1 MRLATLLALFASFA
15 TAPAQTSTTGVVDV
29 GLTMQAVSLVAIA
42 TPVVGQV
49 CGPFTC
55 APLGAPTATTTS
67 LSSTRRIR
75 IYGGANSLWILG
87 LSTTPPSPP
96 CVPFPGI
103 GNALILGE
111 PLVVVAW
118 GVTGPLLPSP
128 SVACQQAVATYN
140 LTLPPVAPQVLPFFL
155 QAVVDSHATGTPAFT
170 VAVRG
175 FAH

>member
-1 MRLATLLALFASFA
+1 MRLATLLALFAPLA
-15 TAPAQTSTTGVVDV
+15 VAPAQISTAGVVDV
-29 GLTMQAVSLVAIA
+29 GLTMQTMSPVLSA
-42 TPVVGQV
+42 TSIVGQV

-55 APLGAPTATTTS
+55 VPFSAPNATTTS

-75 IYGGANSLWILG
+75 IYGDANSLWILG
-87 LSTTPPSPP
+87 MSTTPVSTP
-96 CVPFPGI
+96 CLPIPGF
-103 GNALILGE
+103 GNALILGQ

-118 GVTGPLLPSP
+118 GVTGPLLPGP
-128 SVACQQAVATYN
+128 TVACQQAVATYN